1 MASLTERMLKSSTLG
16 KQLVK
21 TMDDSILYTA
31 ADISSTPVPM
41 LNVALSGSTTGG
53 LTSGVTIFAG
63 ESRNFKTLLGL
74 VCVAAYLNEHKDG
87 ICLFYDTEFGTPDDY
102 FTSLGIDKTRV
113 VHCPVTDM
121 EQLKFDMMA
130 QLKEIERGDKVIMF
144 VDSIGN
150 LASKKEVEDAENQK
164 SVADMTRAKQLKS
177 LFRMVTPH
185 LTLKNIPLVAINHTY
200 KEQSLF
206 PKNIMSGG
214 TGPMYSAS
222 TVIFIGKQQ
231 NKVGTDLIGYN
242 FILNIEKSR
251 YVREKSKIPL
261 TVTFDKGVDVW
272 SGLLGIAAEL
282 GIVTKPSMGWYACPA
297 AHGDKKFREKDTHC
311 KEFWNPIFEK
321 TNLCEAIGN
330 YYSLRIDN
338 MIATDKEK

>member
-1 MASLTERMLKSSTLG
+1 
-16 KQLVK
+16 
-21 TMDDSILYTA
+21 
-31 ADISSTPVPM
+31 
-41 LNVALSGSTTGG
+41 
-53 LTSGVTIFAG
+53 VTIFAG

-74 VCVAAYLNEHKDG
+74 VCVAAYLDEHKDG

-185 LTLKNIPLVAINHTY
+185 VTLKNIPLVLINHVY
-200 KEQSLF
+200 KEMCLF
-206 PKNIMSGG
+206 PKNIMGG
-214 TGPMYSAS
+214 GSGPMLSS
-222 TVIFIGKQQ
+222 DTVLFIGKQQ
-231 NKVGTDLIGYN
+231 NKVGTDLRGYN
-242 FILNIEKSR
+242 FILNVEKSR
-251 YVREKSKIPL
+251 YVKEKSKIPL
-261 TVTFDKGVDVW
+261 TVTFDKGIDTW
-272 SGLLGIAAEL
+272 SGLLDIALEL
-282 GIVTKPSMGWYACPA
+282 GTITKPSMGWYACPD

-338 MIATDKEK
+338 MIAIDEIDKENE